1 MLTVGTFVCH
11 TSYVSGKRAHVLL
24 PEELLH
30 EIDGLVGPRGRSAF
44 IAESARNEVRR
55 QKLLRFLNRTEPA
68 WKDAD
73 HPELKQ
79 GAASWVRELRRE
91 SERKRSVKRSR

>member
-1 MLTVGTFVCH
+1 VLTVGTFVCH
-11 TSYVSGKRAHVLL
+11 TSYVSGKRTHVLL

-44 IAESARNEVRR
+44 IAESARTEVRR

-68 WKDAD
+68 WKDASRT
-73 HPELKQ
+73 EAGSRIL
-79 GAASWVRELRRE
+79 GSRTSAG
-91 SERKRSVKRSR
+91 KRTETQC

>member
-1 MLTVGTFVCH
+1 MLTVGPLVCH
-11 TSYVSGKRAHVLL
+11 TVCVSGKRAHVLL
-24 PEELLH
+24 PEDLVN

-55 QKLLRFLNRTEPA
+55 QKLLRFLNGTQPA

-73 HPELKQ
+73 HPELKR
-79 GAASWVRELRRE
+79 GAASWVHNLRQE
-91 SERKRSVKRSR
+91 SERKRSVKR